1 MCRFIGAQHLIK
13 DARPARR
20 LRKPLVIPG
29 VVTLAQALE
38 LMQRENANAGIVVDE
53 YGGTDGLLT
62 LAHLAQIL
70 LGETEDDS
78 WRSVQVE
85 QIDSSSWRI
94 SGNAPIEPW
103 TALLNSPS
111 ITNEVATIGG
121 FMSHVSGSIPQI
133 NDRLLFNNILFVV
146 EETEGMR
153 IKTLL
158 VKKLPAGEA
167 RRMTQQGLL

>member
-1 MCRFIGAQHLIK
+1 
-13 DARPARR
+13 
-20 LRKPLVIPG
+20 LVIPG

-62 LAHLAQIL
+62 LAHLAQVL
-70 LGETEDDS
+70 LGNTVDEQAGGERFKQVDDS
-78 WRSVQVE
+78 SW
-85 QIDSSSWRI
+85 QIP
-94 SGNAPIEPW
+94 GNTPIEPW

-111 ITNEVATIGG
+111 ITDEVATIGG
-121 FMSHVSGSIPQI
+121 FMSHVSGSIPQT

-146 EETEGMR
+146 EKTEGKR

-167 RRMTQQGLL
+167 RRMTQQGLV